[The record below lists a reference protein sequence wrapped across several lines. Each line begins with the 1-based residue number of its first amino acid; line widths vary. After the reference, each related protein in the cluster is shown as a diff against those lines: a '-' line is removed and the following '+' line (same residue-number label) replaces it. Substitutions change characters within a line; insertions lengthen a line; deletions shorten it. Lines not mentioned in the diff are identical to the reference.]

1 MLLMYD
7 VTNRDSFIGINKRMN
22 SIFKHA
28 RNNVVVILVGNK
40 CDEEEKREVSCEE
53 EEEMASRYGIPFL
66 NTSAKNNT
74 NVTEIFQLLTKE
86 MKDRRNPPYKQP
98 PSTIHPNITRSICI
112 SN

>member
-66 NTSAKNNT
+66 NTSAKNNA
-74 NVTEIFQLLTKE
+74 NVTEVFQLLTKE
-86 MKDRRNPPYKQP
+86 MRDRTHYPFKQ
-98 PSTIHPNITRSICI
+98 SLSIIHPKITRTICI